1 MSTTSYEDQKQYVDS
16 AQMAYKLAREYLPRY
31 AHAKSPHHFTFQQ
44 LGGIVLLR
52 TVMRLSYR
60 EMQQFLL
67 DSDEVRRAFEL
78 RNVPDYSTLMRTE
91 VKMKTQINEMLHK
104 FLLQM
109 QANNIPLTWMGYL
122 GAGIR

>member
-1 MSTTSYEDQKQYVDS
+1 MSTTPYEDQKQYVDA
-16 AQMAYKLAREYLPRY
+16 AQMAYKLAREHLPRY

-67 DSDEVRRAFEL
+67 DSDEVRRAFDL

-91 VKMKTQINEMLHK
+91 VKMKSQINEMLHK

-122 GAGIR
+122 GASIR

>member
-1 MSTTSYEDQKQYVDS
+1 MTISNNEDQKQYVDA
-16 AQMAYKLAREYLPRY
+16 AQVAYKLARECLPRY

-60 EMQQFLL
+60 EMQQYLL
-67 DSDEVRRAFEL
+67 ESDEVRRVFDL

-91 VKMKTQINEMLHK
+91 VKMKGQINDMLHK
-104 FLLQM
+104 FLMQM

-122 GAGIR
+122 GAQIR